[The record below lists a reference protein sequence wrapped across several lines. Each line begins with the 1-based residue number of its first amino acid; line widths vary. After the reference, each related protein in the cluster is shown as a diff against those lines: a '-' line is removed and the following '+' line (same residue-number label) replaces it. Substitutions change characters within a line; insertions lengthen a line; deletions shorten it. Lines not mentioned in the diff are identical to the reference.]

1 MRHIDTVIVGA
12 GQAGLATSHELTRL
26 GHEHVLLE
34 RSTVGDRWLS
44 RRWDSQ
50 TLLTPNWMTRL
61 PGRHYA
67 GAEPDGYM
75 STADFASELR
85 GYARSFDAP
94 VVSGVAV
101 ERLLVGH
108 ERLDVVTPAGD
119 WRARNVIIATGWCDL
134 PTRPSAAAGVHPSIR
149 SISSSEYRNP
159 ASLPAGGVLIVGA
172 SATGVQLAD
181 ELRRDGRRVVL
192 AVGSH
197 LRLPRRY
204 RGADIM
210 AWLDRAGSL
219 DRHIDDMPDP
229 VAATREPSLQLVG
242 SAEPRTIDLAA
253 LAGDGVELVGR
264 LIGANG
270 RAARFD
276 ADLADRM
283 AAADRVMRRT
293 LDRIDAVIARAGLD
307 TGVPDRPAPFRPPE
321 APTSLDLFGGGI
333 RTVIWAGGYRRDYS
347 WLPRVLLDDRGELRH
362 RHGVTGIPGLT
373 AVGLRFQRTRRSSL
387 IDGVGADATMVAEL
401 AHARVAA
408 AAA

>member
-26 GHEHVLLE
+26 GHEHVVLE
-34 RSTVGDRWLS
+34 RSTVGERWLS

-61 PGRHYA
+61 PGHRYA
-67 GAEPDGYM
+67 GADPDGFM

-85 GYARSFDAP
+85 GYARSIGAP
-94 VVSGVAV
+94 VVSGTAV
-101 ERLLVGH
+101 ERVLVSH
-108 ERLDVVTPAGD
+108 ERLHVVTGAGS
-119 WRARNVIIATGWCDL
+119 WRARNVIIATGWCDV
-134 PTRPSAAAGVHPSIR
+134 PTRPPASAGMHPSVR
-149 SISSSEYRNP
+149 SITSSEYRNP
-159 ASLPAGGVLIVGA
+159 ASLPAGGVLVVGA

-197 LRLPRRY
+197 LRMPRRY

-210 AWLDRAGSL
+210 EWLDRAGSL

-253 LAGDGVELVGR
+253 LAGNGVELVGR
-264 LIGANG
+264 VIGASG
-270 RAARFD
+270 RTVRFD
-276 ADLADRM
+276 APLAGRI
-283 AAADRVMRRT
+283 AAADRVMHRT
-293 LDRIDAVIARAGLD
+293 LDRIDAVIARVGLD
-307 TGVPDRPAPFRPPE
+307 AGEPDRPAPFSPPE
-321 APTSLDLFGGGI
+321 APTSLDLVGGGI
-333 RTVIWAGGYRRDYS
+333 RTVIWASGYRRDYS
-347 WLPRVLLDDRGELRH
+347 WLPTGVLDEHGELRH
-362 RHGVTGIPGLT
+362 RHGVTELPGLT

-387 IDGVGADATMVAEL
+387 IDGVGADAAIAARL
-401 AHARVAA
+401 AHARASAA
-408 AAA
+408 AA